1 MKVIFISLMPAI
13 IFIKLNLVVEI
24 IAKYISIIPTPN
36 SKALLISGIIFI
48 AKIKTP
54 IPLASKAS
62 V

>member
-1 MKVIFISLMPAI
+1 MPAI

-36 SKALLISGIIFI
+36 SKALLISGVIFI